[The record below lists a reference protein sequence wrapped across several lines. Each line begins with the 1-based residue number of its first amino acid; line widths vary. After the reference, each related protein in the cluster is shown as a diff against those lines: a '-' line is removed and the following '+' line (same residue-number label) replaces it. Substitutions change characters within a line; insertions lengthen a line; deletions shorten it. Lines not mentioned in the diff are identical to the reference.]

1 MCACTRPS
9 RATTNSSPPAN
20 SPRWSTSWCSPCR
33 ARSKTARKPW
43 PEGASMRIRSILSG
57 LFAMALLACGAASAQ
72 GAKPLEFNYGIPTA
86 DHVTVFVAQD
96 LGLYEKVGLKP
107 KFYNFTSGAPL
118 LAGLKSESLDVV
130 TAGLALTFA
139 LGQDIPLK
147 FLFWEA
153 NNAAAEGLVVD
164 PKSGIKSYRDIG
176 KAKKIGAAVG
186 TCAQVSLYLM
196 AKKAGIDYGK
206 LNVVNIAAPLYRNS
220 FLSGSID
227 AGVAWPPYSMQLQAE
242 GFPVASF
249 DEDYT
254 PEGGVCP
261 GLTAARP
268 DFLKQHP
275 EVGVKLVEV
284 EAMAREALAKN
295 PQLGV
300 DAFVKRLG
308 VTPAVAKATLD
319 RECCGRVPSFEAQ
332 VDPKSPYSMVSKE
345 GGLAGKLQL
354 ASDVL
359 HATHAISEPI
369 PPAKIQAAIDPTYI
383 LEYLKQTRK

>member
-1 MCACTRPS
+1 MSFKKILGCAI
-9 RATTNSSPPAN
+9 AT
-20 SPRWSTSWCSPCR
+20 
-33 ARSKTARKPW
+33 
-43 PEGASMRIRSILSG
+43 LV
-57 LFAMALLACGAASAQ
+57 LACAGARAQ
-72 GAKPLEFNYGIPTA
+72 STAPIEFNYGIPTA

-96 LGLYEKVGLKP
+96 LGLFEKVGLKP
-107 KFYNFTSGAPL
+107 KFFNFTSGAPL

-147 FLFWEA
+147 FIFWEA

-176 KAKKIGAAVG
+176 KAKKVGAAVG

-196 AKKAGIDYGK
+196 AQKAGIEWSK
-206 LNVVNIAAPLYRNS
+206 LNVVNIPAPLLRNAFMS
-220 FLSGSID
+220 NSID
-227 AGVAWPPYSMQLQAE
+227 AGVSWPPYSLQLQSE
-242 GFPVASF
+242 GYPVVSF

-268 DFLKQHP
+268 DFLKKHP
-275 EVGVKLVEV
+275 EVGVKLVQV

-295 PQLGV
+295 PQLGI

-308 VTPAVAKATLD
+308 VTPEVAKATLD
-319 RECCGRVPSFEAQ
+319 RECCGRVPSFADQ
-332 VDPKSPYSMVSKE
+332 ADPKSPYSMTSKE
-345 GGLAGKLQL
+345 GGLAGKLKL
-354 ASDVL
+354 ASEVL
-359 HATHAISEPI
+359 HATKAIAEPV
-369 PPAKIQAAIDPTYI
+369 PFAKIQEAIEPAYI
-383 LEYLKQTRK
+383 LAYLKQNPK